1 MWLAILC
8 AVPLVSKMLKNR
20 EANPLAVFGLRELDH
35 CPPHFT
41 PVDFGLRTTDKNI
54 RDWVWSNLSGRFWYG
69 DWYATDSN
77 SGKVNFGKRVAFELA
92 GEASMFALMLD
103 QINKYEDS

>member
-1 MWLAILC
+1 
-8 AVPLVSKMLKNR
+8 MLKYG

-41 PVDFGLRTTDKNI
+41 PVYFDLRSNQKAI
-54 RDWVWSNLSGRFWYG
+54 SDWIWTNLMGRFWYG
-69 DWYATDSN
+69 DFYSKMSDDTTVQLQKCA
-77 SGKVNFGKRVAFELA
+77 AFEIP

-103 QINKYEDS
+103 QINQGSYLDF